1 MKFMP
6 ILAASAIAL
15 SLQTR
20 AENVVYNLDGSHADI
35 GFSVRH
41 MVVSTTRGAFG
52 KVTGTLTTDDKGV
65 LIAAEAVIPVASVDT
80 KEAKRD
86 EHLRGED
93 FFDAKNNPDI
103 TFKSTAVKKTAAGKY
118 EVTGDLKMRD
128 VTKSVTL
135 PVDLNGPVTD
145 PYGNIRIGFETT
157 TTINRQDWNI
167 KYNGLLGS
175 GDKAIGDDVK
185 INVSVEG
192 IKAK

>member
-1 MKFMP
+1 MKIMP

-20 AENVVYNLDGSHADI
+20 ADNVVYDLDGSHADI

-52 KVTGTLTTDDKGV
+52 KITGKLTLDAKGDLV
-65 LIAAEAVIPVASVDT
+65 SAECTIPVASVDT
-80 KEAKRD
+80 KDAKRD

-93 FFDAKNNPDI
+93 FFDAGKNPDI

-128 VTKSVTL
+128 VTKAVTL
-135 PVDLNGPVTD
+135 PVDLNGPIQD
-145 PYGNIRIGFETT
+145 PWGNTRVGFETT

-167 KYNGLLGS
+167 KYGGLLGT

-185 INVSVEG
+185 IHVSVEG